1 MSEEFPNMN
10 DVVVQAFIDPLPEV
24 ELIIKAALYL
34 TIQDFGGIEKFAQKA
49 DVPFDEL
56 YDSVISNRL
65 PPQATLRKVWPL
77 CETTIETV
85 FNTHAESATEDYIRT
100 FFEKNNFE
108 LREDLATCVEE
119 ALANF
124 EVSATKSSNETIA
137 NVLNL
142 IANFLN
148 SDDNT
153 SDDDILQR

>member
-1 MSEEFPNMN
+1 MSEGPPNLS
-10 DVVVQAFIDPLPEV
+10 DVIVQAFIEPVPEV

-34 TIQDFGGIEKFAQKA
+34 TIQNFGGIEKFAQKA

-56 YDSVISNRL
+56 YDGVISDQL
-65 PPQATLRKVWPL
+65 PPRAMLRKVWPL
-77 CETTIETV
+77 CETTIEAV
-85 FNTHAESATEDYIRT
+85 FNTHVGSATKDYIRT

-108 LREDLATCVEE
+108 SREDLATCVEE

-124 EVSATKSSNETIA
+124 EVSETKSSNETIA

-142 IANFLN
+142 IATFLN